1 MVLHEFDENK
11 NAIINPWNIQNK
23 IEGFPKIAVSC
34 FSKVTFERIRKELK
48 ATEIAQMSGSNGK
61 NIIYKV
67 NYENIDIA
75 LYMATVGAPCCVG
88 EIEDIFQMGCEKII
102 LFGTCGVLDASIED
116 CSIIIPNSAI
126 RDEGTSY
133 HYALPSDEIEVNTK
147 YMNEFIEILD
157 NHKLKYTIGKVWT
170 TDAMYRETK
179 DKVQRRKEQGAICV
193 DMECSAVGAVALFRE
208 KEVFHFFYA
217 ADNLDSEEWDI
228 RSLSNDEKLIEKDK
242 IATIAMEMAVKLALN
257 NI

>member
-1 MVLHEFDENK
+1 MILHEFDENK
-11 NAIINPWNIQNK
+11 NAIINPWNIKSK
-23 IEGFPKIAVSC
+23 IDGFPKIAVSC
-34 FSKVTFERIRKELK
+34 FSKTTFERIIKELN
-48 ATEIAQMSGSNGK
+48 ATQISQTSGANGE

-75 LYMATVGAPCCVG
+75 LYMSTVGAPCCIG
-88 EIEDIFQMGCEKII
+88 EIEEMFQMGCEKII

-133 HYALPSDEIEVNTK
+133 HYAPPSDEIEVNTK
-147 YMNEFIEILD
+147 YINEFIEILD
-157 NHKLKYTIGKVWT
+157 RYELKYTIGKAWT
-170 TDAMYRETK
+170 TDAFYRETR
-179 DKVQRRKEQGAICV
+179 DKVQRRKDQGCICV
-193 DMECSAVGAVALFRE
+193 DMECSAVGAVASFRE

-217 ADNLDSEEWDI
+217 ADNLDSEEWDV

-242 IATIAMEMAVKLALN
+242 IATIAMEMAVKIAAK
-257 NI
+257 